1 MLTHDV
7 NTVSNF
13 AFSFAPL
20 AIAFTVTL
28 GCLGYLAYLSLP
40 MFLLLLVALVIGTV
54 VQYVARGRGIRG
66 FEDAREA
73 EDALQK
79 HYSAI
84 AAGAKELRIHR
95 PRRQRMFSQRIEAT
109 ADYICDTNIRS
120 VNTFVVAKTFGSML
134 FL

>member
-1 MLTHDV
+1 ML
-7 NTVSNF
+7 
-13 AFSFAPL
+13 
-20 AIAFTVTL
+20 TL

-54 VQYVARGRGIRG
+54 VQYLARARGIRG
-66 FEDAREA
+66 FEAAREA

-95 PRRQRMFSQRIEAT
+95 PRRQRLFSQRIEAT
-109 ADYICDTNIRS
+109 ADDICDPNIRA
-120 VNTFVVAKTFGSML
+120 VTTFVVAQPSGSIL
-134 FL
+134 FLDRKSVV